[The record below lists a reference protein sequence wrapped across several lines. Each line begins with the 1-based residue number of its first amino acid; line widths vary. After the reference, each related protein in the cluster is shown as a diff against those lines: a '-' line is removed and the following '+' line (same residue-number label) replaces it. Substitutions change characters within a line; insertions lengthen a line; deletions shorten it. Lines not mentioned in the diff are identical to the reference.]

1 MEKNLAAFLREDT
14 KTVGVRFIKDSFDR
28 TNNYQENLT
37 LLGEQ
42 ENTLPYDLSTKEY
55 TYITDLPLSVGDRVV
70 VFAQSTPKV
79 VVVTRVDEIVNILPK
94 DQVEYKWVVSQVDF
108 TAYNENMK
116 KNSTI
121 TDFVRSAYR
130 KNVKEQFKDIVLAGL
145 DAKNRKALTNL
156 LKGS

>member
-14 KTVGVRFIKDSFDR
+14 KTVGVRFIKDLFANQRD
-28 TNNYQENLT
+28 YQAT
-37 LLGEQ
+37 LLGEDCNNSGTF
-42 ENTLPYDLSTKEY
+42 ELSTKEY
-55 TYITDLPLSVGDRVV
+55 TYITDLSLQVGDHVV

-79 VVVTRVDEIVNILPK
+79 VVVTRIDEIVNILPK

-121 TDFVRSAYR
+121 TDFVRSVYR

-145 DAKNRKALTNL
+145 DAKGKKALSNL

>member
-14 KTVGVRFIKDSFDR
+14 KTVGVRFIKDLFANPKD
-28 TNNYQENLT
+28 YKET
-37 LLGEQ
+37 LLGDNTT
-42 ENTLPYDLSTKEY
+42 NTLEMSIKEY
-55 TYITDLPLSVGDRVV
+55 TYITDLTLQVGDHVV
-70 VFAQSTPKV
+70 VFAQSIPKV
-79 VVVTRVDEIVNILPK
+79 AIVTRVDEIVNILPK
-94 DQVEYKWVVSQVDF
+94 DQVEYKWVVSQVDY
-108 TAYNENMK
+108 TSYNENAK
-116 KNSTI
+116 KNRVI